1 MTRTRTSADAVQERI
16 SCRTAL
22 RLYASGVP
30 LDVLVPD
37 LLLPPDA
44 PESLR
49 SVRMPALERWL
60 VRGDATRLPHRSA
73 CDALAAS
80 FALPSPAP
88 VAAVTLAADA
98 APQPGTW
105 LRADPVHVRVEAN
118 GAALHDPAILGI
130 ERDEATALVAA
141 LQAAFAEDGLAFVA
155 PTPSR
160 WYVRVPPGEAP
171 TTVPL
176 AEALGRNAFAL
187 LPRGNGS
194 VRWPALLTEAQML
207 LAAHPVNERRERAG
221 KPAINT
227 LWLWGEGETPA
238 SVGKPYALVHANDP
252 FATGLAKLSGT
263 RHAELPRGFEGID
276 AVGAEESA
284 LVVLDAMSA
293 PLRAGDAAAW
303 TAAAQRLDE
312 AWFAEM
318 DRALPRFERITILLP
333 TGRDTAAV
341 HVRAQARFR
350 WLRRSR
356 PLAHHA

>member
-1 MTRTRTSADAVQERI
+1 M
-16 SCRTAL
+16 
-22 RLYASGVP
+22 P

-37 LLLPPDA
+37 LLLPPEA
-44 PESLR
+44 PEILR
-49 SVRMPALERWL
+49 AVRMPALERWL
-60 VRGDATRLPHRSA
+60 ARGDATRLPHRTA
-73 CDALAAS
+73 TAALAAS
-80 FALPSPAP
+80 FALPAPPP

-98 APQPGTW
+98 GSQEGTW

-118 GAALHDPAILGI
+118 GAALHDHAILAV

-141 LQAAFAEDGLAFVA
+141 LQALFADDGLTFVA

-176 AEALGRNAFAL
+176 DEALGRNAFAL
-187 LPRGNGS
+187 LPHGTGR
-194 VRWPALLTEAQML
+194 VRWPSLLTEAQML

-227 LWLWGEGETPA
+227 LWLWGEGATPA
-238 SVGKPYALVHANDP
+238 TVARPYALVHANDP
-252 FATGLAKLSGT
+252 FATGLAKLAGI
-263 RHAELPRGFEGID
+263 RHAEVPRGFEGID
-276 AVGAEESA
+276 AVGAEQSA
-284 LVVLDAMSA
+284 LLVLDAMSA
-293 PLRAGDAAAW
+293 PLRAGDAAGWAQ
-303 TAAAQRLDE
+303 AAQRLDE

-341 HVRAQARFR
+341 HVRPRARLR